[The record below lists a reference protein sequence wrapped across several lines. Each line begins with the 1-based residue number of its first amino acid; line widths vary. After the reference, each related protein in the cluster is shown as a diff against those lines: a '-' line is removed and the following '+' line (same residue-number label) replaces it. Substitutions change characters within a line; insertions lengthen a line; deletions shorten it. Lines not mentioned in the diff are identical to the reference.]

1 MSKRFLLN
9 LELICHKM
17 PELFRFRAAAR
28 KLLWSCKKAI
38 THLPPLSDR
47 PGKFLEG
54 QCLMAEMMSK
64 TVTGPVIRL
73 HPADN
78 VVIARIDV
86 AIGTPVPAEDFVCRS
101 QVAAGYKIAA
111 THIKKGEPV
120 RKYDVVIGFAATDI
134 APGTLV
140 HSHNVEFREFDR
152 DYAFGAD
159 YRPVEMVPEAGRATF
174 QGIVRDNG
182 EVATRNYIGVLSTV
196 NCSATVAH
204 KIAAWFTPER
214 LADYPNVDGVVAFTH
229 SIGCGMEMSGEPM
242 ALLRRTMAGY
252 ARHPNLAAAL
262 IVGLGCERNQL
273 AGLMDQEGLKADA
286 RLHTFIMQESGGTRQ
301 TIEAGIAAV
310 RALLPDANRVKRSTV
325 PASHLKIGLQCGGS
339 DGFSSITA
347 NPSLGAAMDLLVRHG
362 GTAILSETPEIYGV
376 EHTLTRRAVSR
387 EVGEKLV
394 ERIRWWKDEYSV
406 GRDVQIN
413 GQVSPGNQVGGLANI
428 FEKSIG
434 SAMKGGTGPLMDVYR
449 YAEIV
454 KQTGLV
460 FMDTPGF
467 DPVSA
472 TGQIAGGANLI
483 AFTTGRGSMFGA
495 KPVPSLK
502 LATNTPMY
510 MRLTEDM
517 DLNCGG
523 ILDGTASIQ
532 STGQKIFDAILA
544 AASGERTKSEMLGLG
559 DHEFV
564 PWQIGIMS

>member
-1 MSKRFLLN
+1 MIEMS
-9 LELICHKM
+9 
-17 PELFRFRAAAR
+17 
-28 KLLWSCKKAI
+28 
-38 THLPPLSDR
+38 
-47 PGKFLEG
+47 
-54 QCLMAEMMSK
+54 SK

-86 AIGTPVPAEDFVCRS
+86 AIGTPVPSEDFVCRS
-101 QVAAGYKIAA
+101 QVTAGYKIAA
-111 THIKKGEPV
+111 RPIRKGEPI
-120 RKYDVVIGFAATDI
+120 RKYNVVIGFAATDI
-134 APGTLV
+134 APGTMV

-152 DYAFGAD
+152 DYAFGAE
-159 YRPVEMVPEAGRATF
+159 YQPVEMVPEAERATF

-196 NCSATVAH
+196 NCSATVVH
-204 KIAAWFTPER
+204 KIAEWFTPER
-214 LADYPNVDGVVAFTH
+214 LADYPNVDGVVAFSH

-273 AGLMDQEGLKADA
+273 AGLMDQEGLKVDS
-286 RLHTFIMQESGGTRQ
+286 RLHTFIMQESGGTRR
-301 TIEAGIAAV
+301 TIEAGVAAV
-310 RALLPDANRVKRSTV
+310 QALLPEANRVKRTTV
-325 PASHLKIGLQCGGS
+325 SASHLKIGLQCGGS

-434 SAMKGGTGPLMDVYR
+434 SSMKGGTGPLMEVYR
-449 YAEIV
+449 YAEPV
-454 KQTGLV
+454 RKHGLV

-510 MRLTEDM
+510 NRLTEDM

-523 ILDGTASIQ
+523 ILDGVASIE
-532 STGQKIFDAILA
+532 SVGQAIFEALLA